1 MSSEWL
7 NLMFG
12 NPVGLASMIVVFA
25 TFMVA
30 AVLLVMFFV
39 KSGKE
44 DDKEE

>member
-1 MSSEWL
+1 MSKEWL
-7 NLMFG
+7 DLMFG

-30 AVLLVMFFV
+30 VVLLVMFFI

-44 DDKEE
+44 DKEE